1 MRTWLPRAWW
11 SAKRNDRALLRCVT
25 NRTFLISYNYKKQV
39 TLMDTFD
46 ELLILWNT
54 KPKRLGGLLSSV
66 LRRNNKFIKSL
77 DKLVPE
83 LLVPSLLPRNTKVIT
98 VSCNTWDPAN
108 LWNSKSMQNYLAVH
122 DIDHPKELQQQPPEH
137 LYQWAFDLL
146 LVINTSRHRQ
156 FDTCTDV
163 CCLG

>member
-1 MRTWLPRAWW
+1 
-11 SAKRNDRALLRCVT
+11 
-25 NRTFLISYNYKKQV
+25 
-39 TLMDTFD
+39 MDTFD

-108 LWNSKSMQNYLAVH
+108 LWNSKSMQNYLAVR

>member
-1 MRTWLPRAWW
+1 
-11 SAKRNDRALLRCVT
+11 
-25 NRTFLISYNYKKQV
+25 
-39 TLMDTFD
+39 MDTFD